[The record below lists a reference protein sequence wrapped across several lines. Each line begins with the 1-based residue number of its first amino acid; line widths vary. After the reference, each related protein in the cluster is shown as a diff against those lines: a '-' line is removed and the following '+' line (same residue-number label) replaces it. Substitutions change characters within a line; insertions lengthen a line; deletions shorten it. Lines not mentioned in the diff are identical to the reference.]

1 MDFDKFVNKGPIRT
15 PQVKL
20 YNKNI
25 FYISYHHCYHD
36 HDHQAFGSFPVFSW
50 VICLMFLPPAGR
62 LNQRIAGFL
71 QNPSSPSF
79 LLYWTRILYF
89 AFVSAWSKI
98 CGVKGVQVII
108 SVKGCYKI
116 DTIQDFCFV
125 FVFTTWHKLNRMLC
139 LAFSFHLQQKIWF
152 LARWTYSK
160 LWSRYKK
167 DTKKTFSLSQ
177 AGNTIMKTLEKKN
190 IVQIKRIL

>member
-50 VICLMFLPPAGR
+50 VICLMFLPPAAR

-79 LLYWTRILYF
+79 VFVLDKNF
-89 AFVSAWSKI
+89 VFVSASSKI
-98 CGVKGVQVII
+98 CGVKSDQVRGKTSIE
-108 SVKGCYKI
+108 
-116 DTIQDFCFV
+116 
-125 FVFTTWHKLNRMLC
+125 
-139 LAFSFHLQQKIWF
+139 
-152 LARWTYSK
+152 
-160 LWSRYKK
+160 
-167 DTKKTFSLSQ
+167 KKTFSFGHCPNYLNPPWPQFGQLGPFFSEVKIQ
-177 AGNTIMKTLEKKN
+177 DLKVSLEIKILYIILYICNIKN
-190 IVQIKRIL
+190 S